1 MNAHDRLLR
10 GDFSHCQFC
19 GAKEYDSE
27 GPCPCSNEWQ
37 CMNPECGEHDD
48 YRFGVSDKEVS
59 LSVHCLNC
67 FEEYE
72 AVLYK
77 PLEDYNEP
85 FAVD

>member
-1 MNAHDRLLR
+1 
-10 GDFSHCQFC
+10 
-19 GAKEYDSE
+19 
-27 GPCPCSNEWQ
+27 
-37 CMNPECGEHDD
+37 MNPECGEHDD